1 MCRQASCTAHPPTLW
16 ALLASAPVCVRVV
29 ERIGKELGSN
39 RAGKRA
45 CPVSRPSERAGG
57 SSPARKSVL
66 PAHLQTRLGSFDVA
80 NVVLLL
86 TTNWPFLPMVIP
98 IAFIAPWHCPPL
110 NVTAAAHKTTPRR
123 RPPAAAA
130 ADASTHAHTSSTRER
145 HRSQGR
151 RRKGVLAR
159 RDSAAV
165 QSPARRA
172 GRASCSRPSRCRPPA
187 AGSSAARRNRSQ
199 IQTLPVPQ
207 GARARRTRPAITALL
222 SRAHWRWR
230 RTRSGTRTAALSNH
244 LPADL
249 LLLP

>member
-110 NVTAAAHKTTPRR
+110 NVTAAAHKTN
-123 RPPAAAA
+123 AA
-130 ADASTHAHTSSTRER
+130 SP
-145 HRSQGR
+145 
-151 RRKGVLAR
+151 
-159 RDSAAV
+159 
-165 QSPARRA
+165 PARRRRR
-172 GRASCSRPSRCRPPA
+172 GRLHTRAHEQHARA
-187 AGSSAARRNRSQ
+187 AQIAGS
-199 IQTLPVPQ
+199 TTQ
-207 GARARRTRPAITALL
+207 GGTGAQGQRGGTVTCETC
-222 SRAHWRWR
+222 W
-230 RTRSGTRTAALSNH
+230 SGFL
-244 LPADL
+244 
-249 LLLP
+249 